1 MVSEKQSFRMPG
13 GYVIIADERT
23 KSEFRSELHKDELT
37 LSMNGK
43 DSMPCNIPGQC
54 NTMKQI

>member
-1 MVSEKQSFRMPG
+1 MPG

-23 KSEFRSELHKDELT
+23 KSDFRSELHKDELT